1 MESTQQ
7 ILTAIIKLLPG
18 PHFSP
23 PARKA
28 GWITSMSKPTV
39 TWSDFFGHNL
49 GEEGSKGEDLC
60 ALLRGKRSDISQ
72 EGESKGQVERL
83 IPLSRSSCPS

>member
-1 MESTQQ
+1 MQRTQQ
-7 ILTAIIKLLPG
+7 IITAIIKLLLPG

-49 GEEGSKGEDLC
+49 GEKESNGKTC
-60 ALLRGKRSDISQ
+60 APIRGKRSDISQ
-72 EGESKGQVERL
+72 EGDSKGQVEGL
-83 IPLSRSSCPS
+83 IPLSGSSCLS